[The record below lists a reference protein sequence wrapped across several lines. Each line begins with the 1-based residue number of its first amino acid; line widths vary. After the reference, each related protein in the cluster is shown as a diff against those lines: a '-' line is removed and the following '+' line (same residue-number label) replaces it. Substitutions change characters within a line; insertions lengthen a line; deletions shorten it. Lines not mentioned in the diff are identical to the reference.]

1 MGQRARIKELRR
13 KAVAV
18 VLAQRTTAARL
29 SMVHELHQ
37 HGVFNTKKSRE
48 VLDLPRDST
57 T

>member
-13 KAVAV
+13 RAVA
-18 VLAQRTTAARL
+18 LALAAAPPARL
-29 SMVHELHQ
+29 AMVHELLQ
-37 HGVFNTKKSRE
+37 HGIFNARKARE